1 MAVFDKLNYSH
12 SPGISPLVKQY
23 YDRTVLENM
32 TPEMVHSRDAQKRS
46 LPEGNGKH
54 IHFHRYT
61 PFGAV
66 TEPLAEGVTPDG
78 QTLIATEFSAMVKP
92 YGRHVELTDEID
104 FYTLDNIH
112 QETAQLLSDQAA
124 LSLDTISR
132 NALNAGMN
140 VQYVGDNT
148 TRGTITADDVLTF
161 ADIKKA
167 VRTLKR
173 NNVKP
178 FPDGY
183 YHAIVHTDVVHDLTS
198 DPLWVD
204 VAKYQDKEKIEK
216 YELGRINKVKFFEST
231 NAMIFKPQTYIYGTV
246 ASIAASANYDA
257 AARTLTTAATISAD
271 DARALTGLMVNV
283 QYTVSGTNYATPM
296 CIEYVDYTTG
306 KILFRWDPGADVTKN
321 WTTANS
327 LKIVPYGG
335 GAGGVDVYSTLIY
348 GQNAF
353 GTVELGGNGKNVE
366 IIINPAGSSGAADP
380 LAQRGTVAW
389 KVKGFCTVILQ
400 DSFIIRLESGATA

>member
-1 MAVFDKLNYSH
+1 MAVFDRLNYSH
-12 SPGISPLVKQY
+12 SPGIAPLVQQY

-66 TEPLAEGVTPDG
+66 TEPLVEGVTPSG

-140 VQYVGDNT
+140 VQYVGNNT
-148 TRGTITADDVLTF
+148 TRGTITAANVLTF
-161 ADIKKA
+161 AEIKKA

-183 YHAIVHTDVVHDLTS
+183 YHAIVHPDVVHDLTS

-231 NAMIFKPQTYIYGTV
+231 NAMVFRPQTYIYGAV
-246 ASIAASANYDA
+246 AAIVASANYDA
-257 AARTLTTAATISAD
+257 AGRTLTTAATISAD

-283 QYTVSGTNYATPM
+283 QYTSSSTNYVTPM
-296 CIEYVDYTTG
+296 CIEHVDYTTG
-306 KILFRWDPGADVTKN
+306 KILFRWDPGTAVTNN
-321 WTTANS
+321 WTTSNS

-335 GAGGVDVYSTLIY
+335 GASGVDVYSTLIY

-400 DSFIIRLESGATA
+400 DDFIIRVESGATA